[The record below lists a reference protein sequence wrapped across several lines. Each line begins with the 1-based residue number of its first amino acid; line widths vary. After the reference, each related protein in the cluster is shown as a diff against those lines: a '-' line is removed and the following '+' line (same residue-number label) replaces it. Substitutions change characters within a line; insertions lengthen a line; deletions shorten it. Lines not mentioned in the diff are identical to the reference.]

1 MTLGYF
7 LQHCIS
13 YIAAIIMTLDTNLA
27 SYIIDS
33 PVFHDMG
40 LMLCNKLI
48 ISNYI
53 VNKTCVILHV

>member
-1 MTLGYF
+1 MTV
-7 LQHCIS
+7 
-13 YIAAIIMTLDTNLA
+13 DTNLA

-48 ISNYI
+48 ITNYI